1 MASLAMISPISAL
14 VIFNQEGEERL
25 KGRAEPLMPL
35 PGVCMRPM
43 VAVRATDRTVR
54 ASARSK
60 EGEAGGPARFF
71 FASANLFG
79 RKP

>member
-1 MASLAMISPISAL
+1 
-14 VIFNQEGEERL
+14 
-25 KGRAEPLMPL
+25 
-35 PGVCMRPM
+35 M